1 MKLWYIKPEI
11 RDAKLE
17 AQQLVDKYNAEI
29 PQFIRG
35 DIRIRMAWRVDVR
48 TREAIPME
56 DWKQYG
62 EAALPAYIPEAEL
75 LVNGEVVMR
84 DLLDLILIDINRL
97 EMKAILQSQEGAAH
111 GDQPDHQHGRALQ
124 FRIP

>member
-1 MKLWYIKPEI
+1 MFLSLIHILKLWYIKPEL
-11 RDAKLE
+11 RE
-17 AQQLVDKYNAEI
+17 AQREAEEIVTRYNKEI
-29 PQFIRG
+29 PCYIRG
-35 DIRIRMAWRVDVR
+35 DVKIRMAWRVDTR
-48 TREAIPME
+48 TREAIPLE

-97 EMKAILQSQEGAAH
+97 EIKAILQSRKEETPA
-111 GDQPDHQHGRALQ
+111 
-124 FRIP
+124 

>member
-1 MKLWYIKPEI
+1 
-11 RDAKLE
+11 
-17 AQQLVDKYNAEI
+17 
-29 PQFIRG
+29 
-35 DIRIRMAWRVDVR
+35 MAWRVDVR
-48 TREAIPME
+48 TREAIPLE

-97 EMKAILQSQEGAAH
+97 EMKAILQSRKEETPA
-111 GDQPDHQHGRALQ
+111 
-124 FRIP
+124 

>member
-1 MKLWYIKPEI
+1 MKLWYTKPEI

-48 TREAIPME
+48 TREAIPLE

-97 EMKAILQSQEGAAH
+97 EMKAILQSRKEETK
-111 GDQPDHQHGRALQ
+111 
-124 FRIP
+124 